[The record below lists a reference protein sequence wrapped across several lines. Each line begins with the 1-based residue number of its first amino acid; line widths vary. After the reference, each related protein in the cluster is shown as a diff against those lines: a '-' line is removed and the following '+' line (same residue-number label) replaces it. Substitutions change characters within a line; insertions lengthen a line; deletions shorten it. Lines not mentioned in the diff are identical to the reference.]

1 MFARSPFISTIF
13 KRSIGAVRT
22 TTTGTGT
29 TSIPKQ
35 YQLFNFNNFITN
47 FKSSS
52 SRSSY
57 GGSSNY
63 SNYSSSNNSNNT
75 LKLLFASA
83 GSSFLLLF
91 TFARKIHNDTGSLT
105 QYQQQQQQQPSIDLS
120 ISKQQPL
127 QKQYHESRFSNY
139 LNYEELTI
147 GSVVGLFSGVIIG
160 KLSQV
165 IVFVS
170 LSSYFLIEFL
180 ENKNI
185 IHIPWNYF
193 ITIGKEKIN
202 LKQLFFEKPSF
213 KISFVLSFII
223 AAYNV

>member
-22 TTTGTGT
+22 NTTGTGT

-63 SNYSSSNNSNNT
+63 SSSSSNNSNNT

-105 QYQQQQQQQPSIDLS
+105 QYQQQQQQPSLDLS

-170 LSSYFLIEFL
+170 LLSYFLIEFL

>member
-35 YQLFNFNNFITN
+35 YQLFNFNNLITN

-52 SRSSY
+52 LRSSY

-63 SNYSSSNNSNNT
+63 SSSSSNNSNNT

-83 GSSFLLLF
+83 GSSFLLLS

-170 LSSYFLIEFL
+170 LLSYFLIEFL

>member
-13 KRSIGAVRT
+13 KRSIGSVRT
-22 TTTGTGT
+22 TIIGTGT
-29 TSIPKQ
+29 TTIPKQ
-35 YQLFNFNNFITN
+35 YQLFNFNNLITN

-75 LKLLFASA
+75 LKILFAST
-83 GSSFLLLF
+83 GSSFLLLS

-105 QYQQQQQQQPSIDLS
+105 QYQQQQQQPSLDLS

-147 GSVVGLFSGVIIG
+147 GSVVGLFLGVIIG

>member
-1 MFARSPFISTIF
+1 MKITINPNQLIQLLLSIEILLINYIFTPPSFTPPHVCSFTIYFNNF
-13 KRSIGAVRT
+13 KRSIGSVRT
-22 TTTGTGT
+22 TIIGTGT
-29 TSIPKQ
+29 TTIPKQ
-35 YQLFNFNNFITN
+35 YQLFNFNNLITN

-75 LKLLFASA
+75 LKILFAST
-83 GSSFLLLF
+83 GSSFLLLS

-105 QYQQQQQQQPSIDLS
+105 QYQQQQQQPSLDLS

-147 GSVVGLFSGVIIG
+147 GSVVGLFLGVIIG

-170 LSSYFLIEFL
+170 LLSYF
-180 ENKNI
+180 
-185 IHIPWNYF
+185 
-193 ITIGKEKIN
+193 
-202 LKQLFFEKPSF
+202 
-213 KISFVLSFII
+213 
-223 AAYNV
+223 

>member
-63 SNYSSSNNSNNT
+63 SSSSSNNSNNT

-83 GSSFLLLF
+83 GSSFLLLS

-105 QYQQQQQQQPSIDLS
+105 QYQQQQQQPSLDLS

-147 GSVVGLFSGVIIG
+147 GSVVGLFLGVIIG

-170 LSSYFLIEFL
+170 LLSYFLIEFL

>member
-63 SNYSSSNNSNNT
+63 SSSSSNNSNNT

-105 QYQQQQQQQPSIDLS
+105 QYQQQQQQPSLDLS

-170 LSSYFLIEFL
+170 LLSYFLIEFL